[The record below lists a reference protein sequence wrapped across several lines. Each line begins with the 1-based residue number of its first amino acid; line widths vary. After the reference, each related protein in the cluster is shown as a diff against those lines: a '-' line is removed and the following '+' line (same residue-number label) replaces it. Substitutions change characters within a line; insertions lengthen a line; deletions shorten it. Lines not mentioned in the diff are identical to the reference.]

1 MQHLALESQ
10 SDGTQSLL
18 NRMNTAEQS
27 YHQEQVHRYH
37 SAEESFKDW
46 LELSHISAVRRG
58 VPAGGYLPA
67 EFVTKA
73 SEPVTIY
80 HEADHHA
87 PAMTVLVEKDTY
99 GIVRAIKVR
108 CTCGCNATIAIDY
121 GEHSFSHPN
130 DHGSVS

>member
-1 MQHLALESQ
+1 MDIAKQPC
-10 SDGTQSLL
+10 
-18 NRMNTAEQS
+18 
-27 YHQEQVHRYH
+27 HQEHEPRYR
-37 SAEESFKDW
+37 SAEEAFEDW

-80 HEADHHA
+80 YDAE
-87 PAMTVLVEKDTY
+87 PQTPGMSVLVEKDGW

-108 CTCGCNATIAIDY
+108 CTCGCSATIAIDY
-121 GEHSFSHPN
+121 AEQPFTQTN